1 MTKQT
6 ALILSGGAAQAAPL
20 PPMPQSIDRRI
31 WCVRWPTDWDNGEV
45 RMEVYARD
53 SSTEYGRIFLRDN
66 VGNAVEIDRNIL
78 WDLFYTYGKDLLDL
92 IHADAESFRKA
103 HAGKAADNG

>member
-1 MTKQT
+1 MTQGGLK
-6 ALILSGGAAQAAPL
+6 LSGGAAQAASFPTK
-20 PPMPQSIDRRI
+20 PQPIDRRI

-53 SSTEYGRIFLRDN
+53 SETNYGRIFIRDQA
-66 VGNAVEIDRNIL
+66 GNAVEIDRHIL

-92 IHADAESFRKA
+92 IHDDAKNYRAPGTAKA
-103 HAGKAADNG
+103 GEDG